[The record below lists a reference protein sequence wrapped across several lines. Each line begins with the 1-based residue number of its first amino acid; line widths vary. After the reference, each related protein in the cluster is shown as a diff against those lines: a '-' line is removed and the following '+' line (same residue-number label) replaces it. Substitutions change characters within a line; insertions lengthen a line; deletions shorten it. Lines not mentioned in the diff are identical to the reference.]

1 MLLVLIKLAEREVE
15 VPLLNVIVGMFRSR
29 SANAG
34 MGTSKTEF
42 IFTVTVPKVVI
53 PFVKYGG
60 LLGTDT
66 VI

>member
-34 MGTSKTEF
+34 MGTSKSEF

-53 PFVKYGG
+53 PLVK
-60 LLGTDT
+60 
-66 VI
+66 